1 MNKYKNKYAQKL
13 EDKAREK
20 LGKGS
25 EEESGVSSDEP
36 SDDTSSQDNTND
48 NQGSKQQS
56 KRPKTKQSG
65 GNMRKW
71 LMGLLAMVLI
81 ASLVFNVMSWQQA
94 QQTNDKLAKIEKKV
108 QNTDDGIVAV
118 YSQLDDITGETSEN
132 VSNDTDDGKT
142 TKDKLS
148 DIITK
153 VDSLQAS
160 HESFAKEQ
168 RERNEDM
175 QEKIDGE
182 VDE

>member
-36 SDDTSSQDNTND
+36 SDNTND

-118 YSQLDDITGETSEN
+118 YSQLNGITGETSEN
-132 VSNDTDDGKT
+132 SSNDTDDGKT